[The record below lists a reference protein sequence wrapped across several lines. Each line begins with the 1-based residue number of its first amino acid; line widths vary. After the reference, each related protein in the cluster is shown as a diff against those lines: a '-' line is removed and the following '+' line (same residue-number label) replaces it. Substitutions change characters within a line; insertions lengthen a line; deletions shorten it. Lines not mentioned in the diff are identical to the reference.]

1 VTSIPGILRSI
12 NAILA
17 ATAVCA
23 GALGFWGASR
33 YVQARASLVEQRLS
47 RDFVAERIVVAGA
60 NLAAGRTLAAAD
72 LASRAVPVHFASS
85 DRVPARRATLLI
97 GRRMAHAVRKGDP
110 LGSSDV
116 EPQEVVTLSAR
127 LESGQRAITFPVDD
141 VNSFSGLLTPGDM
154 IDLLYAT
161 HDETRATQ
169 VVPLLQAVR
178 VLATGKLLR
187 RRRIQDSGGT
197 EREVSAEFVT
207 VTLHVAPADAARIV
221 LAQQTGDITAVLRNA
236 SDQAPIGFTRLD
248 SRSLLAPP
256 RKSLVATPR
265 REGRYLDLIV
275 GGSGGAVALA
285 RRVPVLALS
294 AGTTDAR
301 PPEVQ

>member
-1 VTSIPGILRSI
+1 VLSIPKSLRST

-17 ATAVCA
+17 ATALCA
-23 GALGFWGASR
+23 GTLGFWGASR

-47 RDFVAERIVVAGA
+47 QDFVSERIVVAA
-60 NLAAGRTLAAAD
+60 ADMTAGRMLAAAD
-72 LASRAVPVHFASS
+72 LASRAVPVHFAAS
-85 DRVPARRATLLI
+85 DRVPAQRASLLI

-116 EPQEVVTLSAR
+116 EPQETLSLSAR

-141 VNSFSGLLTPGDM
+141 VNSFSGLLTPGDT

-161 HDETRATQ
+161 HDEARATQ

-187 RRRIQDSGGT
+187 RRRIQDAGGT

-207 VTLHVAPADAARIV
+207 VTLHVSPADAARIV
-221 LAQQTGDITAVLRNA
+221 LAQQTGEITAVLRNA
-236 SDQAPIGFTRLD
+236 NDQAPVSFTRLD

-256 RKSLVATPR
+256 HAASVAAGR
-265 REGRYLDLIV
+265 RETRYLDLIV
-275 GGSGGAVALA
+275 GGSGGAVALS
-285 RRVPVLALS
+285 RRVPILMLGAVQA
-294 AGTTDAR
+294 DAY
-301 PPEVQ
+301 PQGVQ